1 MQDAVSLP
9 CIRSLCIREILH
21 EYSSFAV
28 FTRMCYLK
36 HTYSTIQTFRK
47 TFNRRLAPNEFSK
60 AHLIIEISK
69 LLCNLY
75 FSSNKYYYLLLFFY
89 TSYFRMYWCILKSR
103 KLLVWLRRHTCF
115 TYFWHICH
123 PVNFILKCCLDL
135 FMKVILVRRTRVKCS
150 W

>member
-75 FSSNKYYYLLLFFY
+75 FSSNKYYYILLFFFIRLILECIDVSLNRANS
-89 TSYFRMYWCILKSR
+89 SYDSEDTRAS
-103 KLLVWLRRHTCF
+103 
-115 TYFWHICH
+115 HISDT
-123 PVNFILKCCLDL
+123 F
-135 FMKVILVRRTRVKCS
+135 VILLILFS
-150 W
+150 SAA